1 MEKLDYNIEY
11 SGSSKIAA
19 NIISLLAQG
28 KSGEIIAR
36 HGMNQSNFCAAL
48 AQLAQ
53 NVLKAGKTPSYLAE
67 VFAQVSATNCSAAGK
82 AVGDAQIWFGTRGP
96 NDSFIVSEA
105 MHPLM
110 GDAPEADEE
119 TGITPA
125 DLRLPRP
132 ISLSSHW
139 GKSNSPRLSESS
151 ISSFA

>member
-1 MEKLDYNIEY
+1 MKYDYKLEY
-11 SGSSKIAA
+11 SGSSKLAA
-19 NIISLLAQG
+19 NLISLMAQD

-36 HGMNQSNFCAAL
+36 HGMNQSNFCSAL
-48 AQLAQ
+48 AKLSF
-53 NVLKAGKTPSYLAE
+53 NVFDAGKDAAYLAD
-67 VFAQVSATNCSAAGK
+67 VLGQVGATNCSAAGK
-82 AVGDAQIWFGTRGP
+82 SVGDAQIWFGTRGP